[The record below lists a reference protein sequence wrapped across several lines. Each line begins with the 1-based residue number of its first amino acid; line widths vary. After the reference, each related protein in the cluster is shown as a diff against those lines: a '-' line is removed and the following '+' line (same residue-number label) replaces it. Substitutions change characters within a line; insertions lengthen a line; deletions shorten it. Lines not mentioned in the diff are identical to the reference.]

1 MRNKYGIKY
10 SYSHNNIANKVCNL
24 LKGQFQI

>member
-10 SYSHNNIANKVCNL
+10 SYSNNNIGNKVCNIQ
-24 LKGQFQI
+24 KGQFQI